1 MWSMTLQAA
10 IRNRPRVCRRRHAI
24 ATLAVLAAGFAWSN
38 RVVAETPPA
47 VSGEV
52 AVREEALRYEH
63 GEGVA
68 KDMERAISLYCD
80 AARHGDATA
89 QFNLGWI
96 YAYGRGVPRDDALA
110 AFFFSAAAR
119 QGFEQARRMLQL
131 VGAPTTGVPDCMKEP
146 VVAAAQAPAAAAPP
160 QPAAPPPFQ
169 IQTTAPRALVD
180 LVKKLAPQYQVEPQ
194 LVLAIMEAES
204 NFDSAAVSPR
214 NAKGLMQLIP
224 ETAARFD
231 VKNVHDARQ
240 NIRGGLAYLRWL
252 LAYFEGDVTLVAAA
266 YNAGERTVERYGGVP
281 PYGETQRY
289 VGRIVQAVGSLLH
302 PFDASVAN
310 PSPRLPFI
318 RESKRAK
325 GAVALNR

>member
-1 MWSMTLQAA
+1 MTSQAEFRDRSRARRTRSGLRTLIVLA
-10 IRNRPRVCRRRHAI
+10 IGLASSSGPFAE
-24 ATLAVLAAGFAWSN
+24 TLSPVSAEAAVL
-38 RVVAETPPA
+38 
-47 VSGEV
+47 
-52 AVREEALRYEH
+52 EEALRYEH

-68 KDMERAISLYCD
+68 QDIERAIALYCA
-80 AARHGDATA
+80 AARGGDATA

-96 YAYGRGVPRDDALA
+96 YASGRSVPRDDALA
-110 AFFFSAAAR
+110 AFFFSAAAE
-119 QGFEQARRMLQL
+119 QGFEQARRMLRL
-131 VGAPTTGVPDCMKEP
+131 VGDPTTDVPECMKEP
-146 VVAAAQAPAAAAPP
+146 VVAAAEAPAAEAPPP
-160 QPAAPPPFQ
+160 QPDGPAPFQ
-169 IQTTAPRALVD
+169 IQTSAPRPLVE
-180 LVKKLAPQYQVEPQ
+180 LVKKLAPQYEVEPQ

-224 ETAARFD
+224 ATAARFD
-231 VKNVHDARQ
+231 VKNVLDARQ

-252 LAYFEGDVTLVAAA
+252 LAYFEGDITLVAAA
-266 YNAGERTVERYGGVP
+266 YNAGERTVERYGGIP

-302 PFDASVAN
+302 PYDASVAN

>member
-1 MWSMTLQAA
+1 M
-10 IRNRPRVCRRRHAI
+10 RP
-24 ATLAVLAAGFAWSN
+24 LAVLAAAFALSAPAS
-38 RVVAETPPA
+38 AEDAAPLRGDA
-47 VSGEV
+47 SI
-52 AVREEALRYEH
+52 REEALRYEH

-68 KDMERAISLYCD
+68 KDVERAVSLYCE

-96 YAYGRGVPRDDALA
+96 YASGRGVPRDDAQA
-110 AFFFSAAAR
+110 AFFFAAAAE
-119 QGFEQARRMLQL
+119 QGVEQAHRMLRV
-131 VGAPTTGVPDCMKEP
+131 VGEPALEKPACMQEP
-146 VVAAAQAPAAAAPP
+146 VVATVEVPVEQAPPEPAP
-160 QPAAPPPFQ
+160 PPPFQ
-169 IQTTAPRALVD
+169 IQTRAPQPLIE
-180 LVKKLAPQYQVEPQ
+180 LVKKMAPQYRVEPQ

-231 VKNVHDARQ
+231 VRNVNDARQ

-252 LAYFEGDVTLVAAA
+252 LAYFEGDVSLVAAA
-266 YNAGERTVERYGGVP
+266 YNAGERTVERYGGIP

-289 VGRIVQAVGSLLH
+289 VRRIVQAVGSLLH
-302 PFDASVAN
+302 PFDASVTN

-318 RESKRAK
+318 HQSKPAK
-325 GAVALNR
+325 GAVALAR